1 LTSSARS
8 RTEPGCQLSV
18 LRLVAFVWR
27 HPLNADARLRAI
39 GRVLRW
45 QIASRLFAGPIAL
58 PFVEDTR
65 LFASRGMTGATGN
78 WYCGLHE
85 SAGMGFILHFL
96 RSDDLFLDVG
106 ANIGSYSVMVAGGVG
121 AKVISIEPIPETFAN
136 LQTNVTLNALAD
148 RVELHCLG
156 LSNRRSELRF
166 IADQDTINHVMA
178 EGEPGNGIPV
188 PVVAMDE
195 LLAGRV
201 PAVIKIDV
209 EGHEHAVVEGAHRTF
224 SDPALA
230 AVVMEINGSGARYGV
245 DDGELLTKMHAYGFK
260 PYSYDPISRQLRDWI
275 ASSGDAIFIRDAD
288 AAGAR
293 VMRAQRYRLVNGT
306 I

>member
-1 LTSSARS
+1 M
-8 RTEPGCQLSV
+8 SV
-18 LRLVAFVWR
+18 FRLVSFVWR
-27 HPLNADARLRAI
+27 HPLNAGARLRAL
-39 GRVLRW
+39 GRIVRW
-45 QIASRLFAGPIAL
+45 QVASRLLAGPIAL

-85 SAGMGFILHFL
+85 SAGMGFALHFL

-106 ANIGSYSVMVAGGVG
+106 ANIGSYSVLVAGGIG

-136 LQTNVTLNALAD
+136 LQTNVTLNALVD

-156 LSNRRSELRF
+156 FSNRRAELRF
-166 IADQDTINHVMA
+166 TADQDTINHVIA
-178 EGEPGNGIPV
+178 QGEPGKGIPV
-188 PVVAMDE
+188 PVVSMDE

-209 EGHEHAVVEGAHRTF
+209 EGHEHAVLEGAHHTL
-224 SDPALA
+224 SDPGVA

-245 DDGELLTKMHAYGFK
+245 DDRELLTKMHAYGFK
-260 PYSYDPISRQLRDWI
+260 PYSYDPISRHLRDWI
-275 ASSGDAIFIRDAD
+275 SSRGDAIFIRDAD
-288 AAGAR
+288 AVGSR
-293 VMRAQRYRLVNGT
+293 VVHAKRYRLVNGT